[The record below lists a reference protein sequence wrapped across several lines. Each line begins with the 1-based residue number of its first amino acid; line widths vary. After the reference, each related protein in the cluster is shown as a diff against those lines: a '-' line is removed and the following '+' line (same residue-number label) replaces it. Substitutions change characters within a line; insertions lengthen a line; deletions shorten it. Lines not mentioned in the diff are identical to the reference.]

1 MRRQQLLIF
10 VGGRELTIRSKIIDE
25 IQVIRPEIDTSEWCS
40 CWHSKACRSTAC
52 EGCIEVWCHGQSAGE
67 SVVKARN
74 GDGGPD
80 YVYCVVGLLCG
91 VGGLADEVR
100 WSSASDVYLKR
111 L

>member
-10 VGGRELTIRSKIIDE
+10 IGGRELTIRSKIIDE

-40 CWHSKACRSTAC
+40 CWHSKARRSTAC
-52 EGCIEVWCHGQSAGE
+52 EGCIEVWCHSQSAGE

-80 YVYCVVGLLCG
+80 YVYRVIRLLGWVC
-91 VGGLADEVR
+91 GLADEVG
-100 WSSASDVYLKR
+100 WSLTGYVYLKGV
-111 L
+111 